1 MVNPSPV
8 PPYFLVV
15 DESACENGA
24 KIGSRFSLW
33 IPIPVSDT
41 VKVQDAIRR
50 VAALH
55 LHLYGDLAL
64 LCEFDRVAHQVHNH
78 LPQPRRISTHDLG
91 YLWRHLTQQL
101 QAFFVRAYRHGF

>member
-24 KIGSRFSLW
+24 KIGLPFFL
-33 IPIPVSDT
+33 VDSDPG
-41 VKVQDAIRR
+41 VGYGKVQDAIRR